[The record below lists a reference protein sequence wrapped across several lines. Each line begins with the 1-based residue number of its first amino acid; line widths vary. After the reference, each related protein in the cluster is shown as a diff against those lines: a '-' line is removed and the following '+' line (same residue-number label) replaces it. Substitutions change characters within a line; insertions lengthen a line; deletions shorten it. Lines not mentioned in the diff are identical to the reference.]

1 MYVGGASEP
10 SVKYTV
16 PPDCLVPLGLVGCVN
31 PGPVA
36 GAPAVAGDAEDAELL
51 LLLDE
56 PQAAANST
64 HERAPITVIRPRLP
78 PRIFV

>member
-1 MYVGGASEP
+1 MYVGGASGP

-16 PPDCLVPLGLVGCVN
+16 PPDSLVPLGLVGCVK
-31 PGPVA
+31 PGPVV
-36 GAPAVAGDAEDAELL
+36 GAAADAVDAELL

-56 PQAAANST
+56 PQAAASST
-64 HERAPITVIRPRLP
+64 HETAPMTVISPRLP